1 MKSLLHIHVTLVK
14 PKIKVHYL
22 VKPGHNDLLEKCK
35 GTILRWTVQ
44 GLQHKFHI
52 IGSKHG
58 HGGLKL
64 ARVRILISV
73 EGI

>member
-1 MKSLLHIHVTLVK
+1 MDIHK
-14 PKIKVHYL
+14 
-22 VKPGHNDLLEKCK
+22 
-35 GTILRWTVQ
+35 
-44 GLQHKFHI
+44 LQNIFSS

-73 EGI
+73 EGNAYLINFHDCELRDGTRASQPSSSNSNARCRR